1 MAIYEYRCNDC
12 RKRFTV
18 TQLISEHDE
27 KRKKPP
33 CPKCRGR
40 NTRQVF
46 TAFFAKTASKS

>member
-18 TQLISEHDE
+18 TRLISEHE
-27 KRKKPP
+27 RRRNPT